1 MTENADFLPIRQLA
15 TITVYCWNCSWE
27 SFYMAEIQSLT
38 FSITR
43 TSSPVGHICRV
54 DYSYYLYIDPQ
65 QYQHG
70 DSFSVVV
77 ELHGDDIAHD
87 QMLGKQGFDAHVVQF
102 DSKMPQERGF
112 VVPCELLN
120 EALGVDKIY
129 LKLIVRLSTGDTLT
143 VKSQTIKDRF

>member
-1 MTENADFLPIRQLA
+1 
-15 TITVYCWNCSWE
+15 
-27 SFYMAEIQSLT
+27 MAEIQSLT

-43 TSSPVGHICRV
+43 TSSHVGHICRV
-54 DYSYYLYIDPQ
+54 D
-65 QYQHG
+65 G

-87 QMLGKQGFDAHVVQF
+87 QMLGKQVFDAHVVQF

-129 LKLIVRLSTGDTLT
+129 LKLVVRSSTGDTLT

>member
-1 MTENADFLPIRQLA
+1 
-15 TITVYCWNCSWE
+15 
-27 SFYMAEIQSLT
+27 MAEIQSLT

-87 QMLGKQGFDAHVVQF
+87 QMLGKQAFDVHVIQV

-112 VVPCELLN
+112 VVPCEILN
-120 EALGVDKIY
+120 EALGTDQIY
-129 LKLIVRLSTGDTLT
+129 LKLVIRSSIGQTITA
-143 VKSQTIKDRF
+143 KSATIKDRF